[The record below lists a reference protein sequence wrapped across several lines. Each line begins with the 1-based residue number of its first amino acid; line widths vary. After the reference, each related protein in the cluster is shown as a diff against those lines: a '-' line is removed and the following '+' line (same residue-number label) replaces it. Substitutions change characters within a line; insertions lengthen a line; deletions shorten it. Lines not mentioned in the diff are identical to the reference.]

1 MSKIILTETQY
12 KKLIETGAANAAMD
26 LDIYVQPVERDTSH
40 GNENVI
46 DSIDNIISKLSE
58 LKNMFNVGKKV
69 PLTMKNTVFT
79 LDDEVKKIL
88 DSIKSKV

>member
-12 KKLIETGAANAAMD
+12 KKLMETGAANAAMD

-79 LDDEVKKIL
+79 LDDEVKKIF